1 MRLPQLDQKI
11 ELYWSEAGLLT
22 AAIAEVVYGQAWPQ
36 PLTSVLALGAL
47 SRVYKR
53 VAARAAM
60 EQVHVGLPTRR
71 PWRLTL
77 RYDEVAALM
86 YILPTAPA
94 AGRVWGEVQR
104 VSLNLAQVM
113 NLSQF

>member
-11 ELYWSEAGLLT
+11 ELHWGEAGLL
-22 AAIAEVVYGQAWPQ
+22 ALSIAEVVYTRVLPQ
-36 PLTSVLALGAL
+36 PLTSALALGAL
-47 SRVYKR
+47 TRVYQR
-53 VAARAAM
+53 VAAQAAK
-60 EQVHVGLPTRR
+60 EHLHVGLPSRR

-77 RYDEVAALM
+77 RYEEVAALM

-104 VSLNLAQVM
+104 VSLNLEQVIG
-113 NLSQF
+113 F